1 MDARLKHELAAIA
14 RDRQSGAAELALRA
28 VNALEAWLRRHHK
41 PSEKELL
48 AVARTLLLVQPSM
61 APLLRLANEAALAAG
76 KNSPAELRAALRA
89 FRRTLVTAPR
99 QIAAQFRAKIVR
111 LRPAVVA
118 TYSYSSTVLRA
129 LLAAKSSLQTVW
141 CSEGRPGWEGRR
153 VARKL
158 AGGGLNVVLTSDAAL
173 LEAGLAAELLVV
185 GADAVQRRGFRN
197 KIGTAVLVENMAA
210 ANKPAW
216 VLADSTKFWPED
228 VFGLETTLLQPKNG
242 PHAEICHR
250 PGERLHV
257 WNPYFAP
264 CRYLPNVRILCER
277 GWMSA
282 RQVEAAVG
290 KLRLSP
296 RLYELAR

>member
-1 MDARLKHELAAIA
+1 VDARLRHELAAIA

-28 VNALEAWLRRHHK
+28 VKALEAWLRRHPK
-41 PSEKELL
+41 PAEKELL
-48 AVARTLLLVQPSM
+48 GVARALLLAQPSM
-61 APLLRLANEAALAAG
+61 APLLRLANEAALAAD
-76 KNSPAELRAALRA
+76 KSSPSELRGALQA

-99 QIAAQFRAKIVR
+99 RIAAQFCAKIAR
-111 LRPAVVA
+111 LQPSVVA
-118 TYSYSSTVLRA
+118 TYSYSSTVLRT
-129 LLAAKSSLQTVW
+129 LLAAKSSLQMVW

-153 VARKL
+153 AARKL
-158 AGGGLNVVLTSDAAL
+158 ASAGLKVILTSDAAL
-173 LEAGLAAELLVV
+173 LEAGTAADLLVV
-185 GADAVQRRGFRN
+185 GADAVQQHGFRN
-197 KIGTAVLVENMAA
+197 KIGTAVLVEGMAA
-210 ANKPAW
+210 ARKSAW

-228 VFGLETTLLQPKNG
+228 AFDSKTTLLQPKNG
-242 PHAEICHR
+242 PPEEICSQ
-250 PGERLHV
+250 PSEGLLA

-277 GWMSA
+277 GWMNA